1 MAETKEKKLDRVIGV
16 QELAQHANEASAWVA
31 IRGFVYDVTKFAKL
45 HPGGRMVLLRYAG
58 KECTQEFDQH
68 HGELV
73 MYKYHKRLAIG
84 TYDDGKPKKPNKA
97 AKMLGPMGQAML
109 ADPSS
114 LPIFGDLEPFSDPTW
129 YQGWSSPYYNDTH
142 RLFRKYMRSFVDRE
156 VIPNV
161 HKWDEGKQIPL
172 EFLQKCA
179 KMGLAPLMM
188 GGKHFPTKYAT
199 YPLPKGLKPE
209 DMDYFHE
216 LIMLDEISRCA
227 SGGITWGLAG
237 GLLIGLP
244 PVLQR
249 GNEEL
254 KEKVGRTC
262 LAGEKRICLAVTEPW
277 GGSDV
282 ANIMTTAKKTPCGK
296 YYIVNGEK
304 KWITNGVYA
313 DFFTTAVR
321 TGGPGM
327 GGVSLLLIERSPG
340 VTTRQMNCSGV
351 WASGTTY
358 ITFEDVKVPVENLLG
373 KENQGF
379 KYIMNNFNHERWSI
393 VVQANRFARV
403 CLEESLK
410 FAQRRRAFGQT
421 LIEQPVI
428 REKIAEM
435 GRRVMATHA
444 ALEDLTYQFQ
454 NMPKMLQPLAL
465 GGHTALLKVQ
475 ATQTFEYCANQ
486 AAQILG
492 GNAYTRGGQGEKV
505 ERLYREVKAYAIP
518 GGSEE
523 IMREIGVKQTL
534 KPKSAGKKELRVL
547 SFSEMRQKFPLQCG
561 MPS

>member
-1 MAETKEKKLDRVIGV
+1 MANDKVRLIGV
-16 QELAQHANEASAWVA
+16 EELASHNNEESAWIA
-31 IRGFVYDVTKFAKL
+31 IRGFVYDVTKFVKF
-45 HPGGRMVLLRYAG
+45 HPGGRLVLLRFAG
-58 KECTQEFDQH
+58 TECTQDYDQH
-68 HGELV
+68 HNDLV
-73 MYKYHKRLAIG
+73 LYKYHKKFVIG
-84 TYDDGKPKKPNKA
+84 TYDDGKPVKKNKLTTA
-97 AKMLGPMGQAML
+97 LGPMAKMML
-109 ADPSS
+109 ADPNL

-129 YQGWSSPYYNDTH
+129 YQGWSSPYYNDSH
-142 RLFRKYMRSFVDRE
+142 RLFRKYMRHFVDTE

-161 HKWDEGKQIPL
+161 HKWDEAKALPPD
-172 EFLQKCA
+172 FLQKCA
-179 KMGLAPLMM
+179 KMGLGPLMM
-188 GGKHFPTKYAT
+188 GGKHFPKEYAT
-199 YPLPKGLKPE
+199 YPLPNGIKAE
-209 DMDYFHE
+209 DLDCFHE
-216 LIMLDEISRCA
+216 LIMLDEMARCA

-244 PVLQR
+244 PVLQK
-249 GNEEL
+249 GNPDLRER
-254 KEKVGRTC
+254 VGRSC

-282 ANIMTTAKKTPCGK
+282 ANLHTSAKKTPCGK
-296 YYIVNGEK
+296 FYIVNGEK
-304 KWITNGVYA
+304 KWITNGVTS

-321 TGGPGM
+321 TGGKGM
-327 GGVSLLLIERSPG
+327 GGVSLLLIERGPG

-358 ITFEDVKVPVENLLG
+358 ITFENVRVPVENLLG
-373 KENQGF
+373 KENNGF

-410 FAQRRRAFGQT
+410 FAQRRRTFGKL
-421 LIEQPVI
+421 LIDQPVI

-454 NMPKMLQPLAL
+454 NMPDVLQPLAL

-486 AAQILG
+486 ASQILG

-534 KPKSAGKKELRVL
+534 KVAEVVKALLPPKSKL
-547 SFSEMRQKFPLQCG
+547 
-561 MPS
+561 